1 MKALKKAKLRAEQSR
16 HRSVSRC
23 CVVDDEMTGLWA
35 EKRARQ
41 ARCHEQVKAGQRA
54 QESCFFIAPE
64 LVHEMK
70 VRHRP

>member
-1 MKALKKAKLRAEQSR
+1 MKALKKAKQRAELSR
-16 HRSVSRC
+16 HRSVSRY
-23 CVVDDEMTGLWA
+23 VIDDEMTGLWA

-41 ARCHEQVKAGQRA
+41 ARCREQVKAGQRA